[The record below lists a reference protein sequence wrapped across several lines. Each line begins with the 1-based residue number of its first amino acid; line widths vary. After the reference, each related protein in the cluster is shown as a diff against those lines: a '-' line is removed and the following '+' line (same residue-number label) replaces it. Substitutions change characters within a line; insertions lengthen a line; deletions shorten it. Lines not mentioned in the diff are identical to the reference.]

1 MNRSSAITL
10 IRSRSIGIAV
20 ANAAA
25 TWVILIIAPLGLF
38 TVITCTVLIFGISLA
53 GGIVSDRV
61 MLSILR
67 RNGWEML
74 MSDDPELYT
83 QARVQP
89 PTQSPISQRD
99 QNFLDK

>member
-10 IRSRSIGIAV
+10 IRYRSIGIAV
-20 ANAAA
+20 TNAVA

-61 MLSILR
+61 MLSLLR
-67 RNGWEML
+67 RNGWETP

-89 PTQSPISQRD
+89 PTQPPISQRD

>member
-1 MNRSSAITL
+1 MNSSSARTL
-10 IRSRSIGIAV
+10 IRYRSIGVAI

-38 TVITCTVLIFGISLA
+38 TVITCTVLIFGISLG
-53 GGIVSDRV
+53 GGIVSDRA
-61 MLSILR
+61 MLSLLR

-89 PTQSPISQRD
+89 PTQPPLSRRD
-99 QNFLDK
+99 QSFLDK